1 MKGQLRL
8 ASFDLSRTPPSS
20 TSFLSPALCNLITLL
35 FMDCVM
41 RTYTRPQLNTFR
53 KTLRNNMP
61 QPERK
66 LWFYI
71 RRKQLGVK
79 FRRQHSIE
87 KYIIDFFCCELKLAI
102 ELDGNSHFSEQAQA
116 YDHQRTQDLNKLGIR
131 VLRFTNNEVNHNVEE
146 VLARIMD
153 SIPKYTSM

>member
-8 ASFDLSRTPPSS
+8 AFFDLARTPPSPAS
-20 TSFLSPALCNLITLL
+20 LLSPVLRNLKNFYSLE
-35 FMDCVM
+35 CVM
-41 RTYTRPQLNTFR
+41 KIYTRPQLNTFR

-79 FRRQHSIE
+79 FRRQHSIG
-87 KYIIDFFCCELKLAI
+87 KYIVDFFCCELKLAI

-116 YDHQRTQDLNKLGIR
+116 YDHQRTRDLNKLEIK
-131 VLRFTNNEVNHNVEE
+131 VLRFTNNEVNQNLEE
-146 VLARIMD
+146 VLVKIKN
-153 SIPKYTSM
+153 SIPR

>member
-1 MKGQLRL
+1 M
-8 ASFDLSRTPPSS
+8 T
-20 TSFLSPALCNLITLL
+20 I
-35 FMDCVM
+35 
-41 RTYTRPQLNTFR
+41 YTRPQLNTFR

-79 FRRQHSIE
+79 FRRQHSIG
-87 KYIIDFFCCELKLAI
+87 KYIVDFFCCELKLAI

-116 YDHQRTQDLNKLGIR
+116 YDHQRTRDLSKLEIK
-131 VLRFTNNEVNHNVEE
+131 VLRFTNNEVNQNLEE
-146 VLARIMD
+146 VLVKIKN
-153 SIPKYTSM
+153 SIPR

>member
-1 MKGQLRL
+1 MK
-8 ASFDLSRTPPSS
+8 
-20 TSFLSPALCNLITLL
+20 
-35 FMDCVM
+35 
-41 RTYTRPQLNTFR
+41 TYTRPQLNTFR

-71 RRKQLGVK
+71 RRKQLSVK

-87 KYIIDFFCCELKLAI
+87 RYIIDFFCCELKLAI

-146 VLARIMD
+146 VLASIMD

>member
-1 MKGQLRL
+1 MK
-8 ASFDLSRTPPSS
+8 
-20 TSFLSPALCNLITLL
+20 I
-35 FMDCVM
+35 
-41 RTYTRPQLNTFR
+41 YTRPQLNTFR

-79 FRRQHSIE
+79 FRRQHSIG
-87 KYIIDFFCCELKLAI
+87 KYIVDFFCCELKLAI

-116 YDHQRTQDLNKLGIR
+116 YDHQRTRDLNKLGIK
-131 VLRFTNNEVNHNVEE
+131 VLRFTNNEVNQNLEE
-146 VLARIMD
+146 VLVKIKN
-153 SIPKYTSM
+153 SIPR

>member
-1 MKGQLRL
+1 MK
-8 ASFDLSRTPPSS
+8 
-20 TSFLSPALCNLITLL
+20 I
-35 FMDCVM
+35 
-41 RTYTRPQLNTFR
+41 YTRPQLNTFR

-79 FRRQHSIE
+79 FRRQHSIG
-87 KYIIDFFCCELKLAI
+87 KYIVDFFCCELKLAI

-116 YDHQRTQDLNKLGIR
+116 YDHQRTRDLSKLEIK
-131 VLRFTNNEVNHNVEE
+131 VLRFTNNEVNQNLEE
-146 VLARIMD
+146 VLVKIKN
-153 SIPKYTSM
+153 SIPR

>member
-1 MKGQLRL
+1 
-8 ASFDLSRTPPSS
+8 
-20 TSFLSPALCNLITLL
+20 
-35 FMDCVM
+35 MDCVM